1 MEPLSPNIIAN
12 ALNCHARNNAD
23 GEAVVYGDKRVTW
36 REMAVRACKLANAL
50 RRTGINKDD
59 KVAFMFYNCPEFIEI
74 NYAIQVA
81 GAIPVPMNYRFV
93 AGEIDYQL
101 NHCDARAFI
110 YDACFREVVT
120 EAAPGLTQV
129 DTFIC
134 RDGAGSERELDYE
147 EFLDS
152 GNDEDPAIETRW
164 EDVAVMIYTGGT
176 TGFPKGVMLTYG
188 GHLDMFCHLFSS
200 IATRVAEV
208 DLSRDQLRRLTGL
221 VDIPG
226 MGLFTGLAQ
235 TRLAKKILRSKKTA
249 ASVEKAVRYVLTHPQ
264 AARIGY
270 KNTIGLIT
278 PSMPFFHDAS
288 YQTLILAALTGNVRT
303 IILPDPAFD
312 PDSILAAVEKEKPV
326 FMANVPTG
334 WKKLVSCENLD
345 QYDVSSLLAAATGA
359 GACPVDLKRKIFEKF
374 PGVLLLDMFGQTE
387 MTPITSF
394 RIDTGPDSLKE
405 RSVGKSILDVRI
417 VDEEGNDVPRGEV
430 GEIMYK
436 SGWIMKGYYKDEEQ
450 TAAVKKDGWFRGGD
464 LGYLDEDGEVR
475 IVDRKK
481 ECINSGGEKI
491 FPLEVEEVLHN
502 HPRIQDVC
510 VIGVPDEEWGHTV
523 RAVVQPIPGDL
534 PDPEEIMA
542 FCRGKLAGY
551 KIPKSVV
558 FVKELPLSPVG
569 KVLRSKIREYYGQ
582 QEQN

>member
-1 MEPLSPNIIAN
+1 
-12 ALNCHARNNAD
+12 
-23 GEAVVYGDKRVTW
+23 
-36 REMAVRACKLANAL
+36 
-50 RRTGINKDD
+50 
-59 KVAFMFYNCPEFIEI
+59 
-74 NYAIQVA
+74 
-81 GAIPVPMNYRFV
+81 
-93 AGEIDYQL
+93 
-101 NHCDARAFI
+101 
-110 YDACFREVVT
+110 
-120 EAAPGLTQV
+120 
-129 DTFIC
+129 
-134 RDGAGSERELDYE
+134 
-147 EFLDS
+147 
-152 GNDEDPAIETRW
+152 
-164 EDVAVMIYTGGT
+164 
-176 TGFPKGVMLTYG
+176 
-188 GHLDMFCHLFSS
+188 
-200 IATRVAEV
+200 
-208 DLSRDQLRRLTGL
+208 
-221 VDIPG
+221 
-226 MGLFTGLAQ
+226 
-235 TRLAKKILRSKKTA
+235 
-249 ASVEKAVRYVLTHPQ
+249 
-264 AARIGY
+264 
-270 KNTIGLIT
+270 
-278 PSMPFFHDAS
+278 
-288 YQTLILAALTGNVRT
+288 
-303 IILPDPAFD
+303 
-312 PDSILAAVEKEKPV
+312 
-326 FMANVPTG
+326 
-334 WKKLVSCENLD
+334 CENLD